1 LTERVRK
8 GREMNTVVRMCKI
21 RRSMVQGV
29 RCRQGFTLIE
39 LLVVIIVIAILAA
52 IAIPTYLGQR
62 TKAQDTAAY
71 TLVRNGLTVVQ
82 SASVDTGGYDL
93 LTVDM
98 LNEIETTIDWV
109 LATSPD
115 LVTLGAE
122 PNINTSTVAEA
133 EDRVIAFLPE
143 SRSRVDIASRSAS
156 GNWFGIQVDG
166 VNLSQNAYVQVKVV
180 SGEGGQI
187 GW

>member
-1 LTERVRK
+1 LTERVPK
-8 GREMNTVVRMCKI
+8 GREMNTVVRMRKI
-21 RRSMVQGV
+21 RRSMVQGA
-29 RCRQGFTLIE
+29 RWRQGFTLIE

-62 TKAQDTAAY
+62 AKAQDTAAY
-71 TLVRNGLTVVQ
+71 TLVRNGLTVIQ
-82 SASVDTGGYDL
+82 SASVETGGYDL

-98 LNEIETTIDWV
+98 LDEIETTIDWV

-122 PNINTSTVAEA
+122 PSINTSTVAEA
-133 EDRVIAFLPE
+133 KDKMLVFLPE
-143 SRSRVDIASRSAS
+143 SRSRIDIASKSAS
-156 GNWFGIQVDG
+156 GNWFGIQLDG

-180 SGEGGQI
+180 AGEGGQL